1 MKYQYMEFSK
11 LYVEKFGKSISYK
24 VARIE
29 VKILKI
35 LRLLDGLK
43 VPSKYAV

>member
-1 MKYQYMEFSK
+1 MKYRYMEFSK

-29 VKILKI
+29 VKIL
-35 LRLLDGLK
+35 RLLDGLK